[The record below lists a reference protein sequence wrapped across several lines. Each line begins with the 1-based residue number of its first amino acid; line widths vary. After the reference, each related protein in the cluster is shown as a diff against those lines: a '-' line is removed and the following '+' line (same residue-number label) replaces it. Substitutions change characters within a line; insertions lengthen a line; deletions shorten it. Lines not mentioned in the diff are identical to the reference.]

1 MTRRSSRKTEKQ
13 PEMAWTRKLS
23 SAQKRPLSKHLSN
36 SSDNSSSSTN
46 GASGHRRK
54 ISVADPPTISVELSP
69 QLRRTSSQSSLQ
81 INPNTV
87 FNRGKTRSA
96 EMINGTSAYHN
107 TGNAIN
113 DPFPPRLRKV
123 SAQSMNHVASPL
135 FFRRKISQQHATRSS
150 SPSRGVRKISCPP
163 NLQHT
168 PIMQQEEIIPL
179 QLSRDSSVT
188 SSRVTVTMT
197 TDLPKLEMPHRIEP
211 ISPGCEGN
219 VSPLGLHASGM
230 DCTLQEK
237 VNNFLR
243 SLERN
248 DDIHEQDE
256 NRAEKQ

>member
-1 MTRRSSRKTEKQ
+1 MTRRSSRKMEKE

-36 SSDNSSSSTN
+36 SSDNSSSSTTA
-46 GASGHRRK
+46 ASGPRRK
-54 ISVADPPTISVELSP
+54 ISVADPPTVSVELSP

-81 INPNTV
+81 INANTA
-87 FNRGKTRSA
+87 FNRGKTQSA
-96 EMINGTSAYHN
+96 EMINDTSTYHN
-107 TGNAIN
+107 TRNAIN

-150 SPSRGVRKISCPP
+150 SPSRGARKISCLP

-168 PIMQQEEIIPL
+168 PIVQREEIIPL
-179 QLSRDSSVT
+179 QLSRDSDVT

-197 TDLPKLEMPHRIEP
+197 TDLPKLEMPHRIEQT
-211 ISPGCEGN
+211 SPGCEGN
-219 VSPLGLHASGM
+219 VSPLGLHVSGM

-248 DDIHEQDE
+248 DDIHERDE